1 MEPIYE
7 MTLYPDLY
15 RNTSWGV
22 HPWKELEPY
31 WADALD
37 LIENRDAFARS
48 WDIDFVQ
55 PLNWDGEFETIK
67 HIECY
72 RPYKSHDVEPYLGVI
87 HLEKKNLDPDF
98 DFMRFGLIPWA
109 GAIYNKNYTTFCV
122 IKDTEQDLYD
132 LIYSLDQSFVEV
144 EPEIEPLDIDSE
156 AEPENQEFAAES
168 ENA

>member
-1 MEPIYE
+1 MELIYE
-7 MTLYPDLY
+7 LTQYPDLY

-22 HPWKELEPY
+22 HTWEELEPY

-37 LIENRDAFARS
+37 LIDNRDAFARS

-87 HLEKKNLDPDF
+87 HLEKKNLKGDEK
-98 DFMRFGLIPWA
+98 REERQ
-109 GAIYNKNYTTFCV
+109 Y
-122 IKDTEQDLYD
+122 
-132 LIYSLDQSFVEV
+132 
-144 EPEIEPLDIDSE
+144 
-156 AEPENQEFAAES
+156 
-168 ENA
+168 